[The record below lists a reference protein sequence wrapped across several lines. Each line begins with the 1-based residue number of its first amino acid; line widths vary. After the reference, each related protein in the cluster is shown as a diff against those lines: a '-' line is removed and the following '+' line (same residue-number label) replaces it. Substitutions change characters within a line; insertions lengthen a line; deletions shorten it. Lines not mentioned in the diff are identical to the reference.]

1 MNNNLDS
8 FNEIAKR
15 KAANLQQE
23 PVMPA
28 YVAKSHDASGVDP
41 KIVAYHE
48 PRSPICEGYRAI
60 FTHLKQNLA
69 QHDSR
74 LFAITSAQKNEGKT
88 ITALNLSVVIARDY
102 KKKVLLVEGNLRN
115 PIIDKLMNLNA
126 DEGLSNILSAD
137 IDYKKII
144 QASAI
149 PNLFIIT
156 AGKKVHNTVELLHS
170 ERLKP
175 LLERLK
181 LDFDYI
187 IIDTP
192 SIISC
197 ADTKILA
204 PLVDGVILTIKARGT
219 RREVVDRA
227 EVIIKEMRAK
237 LLGFILTDIE
247 YYIPDF
253 IYRHL

>member
-1 MNNNLDS
+1 MNNNLNS
-8 FNEIAKR
+8 FNEAAKK
-15 KAANLQQE
+15 KAKDLQQE
-23 PVMPA
+23 SVMPV

-41 KIVAYHE
+41 RLVAYHE
-48 PRSPICEGYRAI
+48 PRSPICESYRAI
-60 FTHLKQNLA
+60 FMHLKQSLA
-69 QHDSR
+69 NHGSH

-102 KKKVLLVEGNLRN
+102 KKRVLLIDGNLRN
-115 PIIDKLMNLNA
+115 PIIDELMNLKANG
-126 DEGLSNILSAD
+126 GLSDILTAD
-137 IDYKKII
+137 IDYKKVI
-144 QASAI
+144 QSTVV

-156 AGKKVHNTVELLHS
+156 AGNQTDNAVELLHS

-181 LDFDYI
+181 HDFDYV

-192 SIISC
+192 SIISY
-197 ADTKILA
+197 ADTKILS

-219 RREVVDRA
+219 RREVADRA
-227 EVIIKEMRAK
+227 EVIIKEMRTK
-237 LLGFILTDIE
+237 LFGFILIDIE